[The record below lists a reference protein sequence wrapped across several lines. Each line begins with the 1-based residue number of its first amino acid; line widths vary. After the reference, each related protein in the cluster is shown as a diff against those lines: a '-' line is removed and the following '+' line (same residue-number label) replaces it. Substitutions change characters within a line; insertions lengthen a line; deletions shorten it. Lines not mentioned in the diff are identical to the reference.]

1 MGVFGVMLQDLD
13 FSNLEMVSAV
23 RNISKN
29 DDYKSVLCTI
39 TFLDKKDSVSH
50 LTGLERTFAE
60 LKLEEEK
67 RYIKLAA
74 SYTSIND
81 EIVKDQ
87 PIKVIFTDINN
98 KYKKVSYF
106 ERDVDSTILSDVEF
120 VNQVYER
127 SPEEIKRLYL

>member
-1 MGVFGVMLQDLD
+1 MLQDVD

-29 DDYKSVLCTI
+29 DEYKSVLCTI

-60 LKLEEEK
+60 LKLDEEK
-67 RYIKLAA
+67 KYIKLAA
-74 SYTSIND
+74 SYTSIGD
-81 EIVKDQ
+81 DIAKDQ
-87 PIKVIFTDINN
+87 PIKVIFTGINN
-98 KYKKVSYF
+98 KYKKVAYF
-106 ERDVDSTILSDVEF
+106 ERDVDATILRDVEF

-127 SPEEIKRLYL
+127 SPDDVKRLYL